1 MNLHRFSSSSS
12 DGSAQLR
19 TWISHTVPHMTL
31 VSLTTDTVPGL
42 WLFAAGCIGIASI
55 VVIGRTLREVSAA
68 QRLCSPA
75 VELPEGN
82 LDADVKFLPLQQG
95 ARAHTHDTDQPFRSS
110 PTAAQSAL
118 GENCFGKNK
127 RTEPVDDDYQPEL
140 LDESDDEWELPST
153 HDAIQNSQEARSPH
167 GQNEDDSLL
176 DLSASVVLVED

>member
-1 MNLHRFSSSSS
+1 VRFESEGLDKESDRIFLFTWSGDRFLTLRKLANQRCVVRTKTPYQNLTIMNLHRFSSSSP

-75 VELPEGN
+75 VELPKGMF
-82 LDADVKFLPLQQG
+82 V
-95 ARAHTHDTDQPFRSS
+95 
-110 PTAAQSAL
+110 
-118 GENCFGKNK
+118 
-127 RTEPVDDDYQPEL
+127 
-140 LDESDDEWELPST
+140 
-153 HDAIQNSQEARSPH
+153 
-167 GQNEDDSLL
+167 
-176 DLSASVVLVED
+176 